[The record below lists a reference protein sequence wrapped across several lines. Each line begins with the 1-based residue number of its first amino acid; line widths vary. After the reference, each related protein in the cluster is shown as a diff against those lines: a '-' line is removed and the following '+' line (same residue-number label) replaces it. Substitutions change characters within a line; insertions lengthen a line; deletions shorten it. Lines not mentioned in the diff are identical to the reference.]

1 MATTHCIGIVAFEGY
16 HLMASPQVENG
27 YLKIATELWDALIR
41 YRLPG
46 EQRQIVDAII
56 RKTYGYNKK
65 QDAISL
71 SQFVKMTGC
80 KKPNIIR
87 SIKSLLSK
95 KIIVVIK
102 TDNKIAHVYKINKN
116 YQSWVPLSKK
126 KVFKDGSRTITIE
139 DIKANVRKRDK
150 NSCVICGHKDQM
162 LPVHHIDYNQGNN
175 DESNLLTLCKTCH
188 GRTNSN
194 YDYWKEVLSKKI
206 TDILLSKVITNV
218 IKTDNP
224 SLSKV
229 IPTKDNTTKDNIQK
243 TTPLTPQGGN
253 CPYQKIV
260 AMFHSILP
268 TLPTVNLDET
278 LKKRIHARWKAEKDR
293 QTLEW
298 WEWYFKGVAKCDFL
312 MGKKKDFA
320 ATLFWLTGPQNMS
333 KVLNGQYLNRQVP
346 TQNQIAGESFLK
358 ELQNGN

>member
-1 MATTHCIGIVAFEGY
+1 MATTHCVGILAFEGY

-126 KVFKDGSRTITIE
+126 IT
-139 DIKANVRKRDK
+139 
-150 NSCVICGHKDQM
+150 
-162 LPVHHIDYNQGNN
+162 
-175 DESNLLTLCKTCH
+175 
-188 GRTNSN
+188 
-194 YDYWKEVLSKKI
+194 
-206 TDILLSKVITNV
+206 LSKVITNV
-218 IKTDNP
+218 IKTDND

-229 IPTKDNTTKDNIQK
+229 IPTKDNTQK
-243 TTPLTPQGGN
+243 TIIKNNPPTPQRGFIFEKFEYPDWVDRDLFIEFCKNRHADPKGKIRSERAINGLVNKLSQLIDAGN
-253 CPYQKIV
+253 NQTDIITEAITNNWKSFYPPKNHTNGI
-260 AMFHSILP
+260 A
-268 TLPTVNLDET
+268 NLKPQTYAQAQDLERRMQARAV
-278 LKKRIHARWKAEKDR
+278 LEYDDARKKANNNRRTDKTQPGPESKAI
-293 QTLEW
+293 
-298 WEWYFKGVAKCDFL
+298 G
-312 MGKKKDFA
+312 
-320 ATLFWLTGPQNMS
+320 
-333 KVLNGQYLNRQVP
+333 
-346 TQNQIAGESFLK
+346 
-358 ELQNGN
+358 